1 MDRKRGKLV
10 PLADNDDKLGIRV
23 PGTLQAC
30 NKINENEAI
39 RMQEICIVPRPQQL
53 TPLEGTFEL
62 GCATRILVSE
72 STRAVGEYLQ
82 ELLQTATGY
91 PLPVMENADGIGA
104 YHTILLTTSKA
115 DAFLGAEGYEL
126 SVTPGGV
133 VLRAPH
139 PAGLFYG
146 VQSLRQ
152 LLPPE
157 IESSTIVHGVAWV
170 APAVTIRDR
179 PRFAWRG
186 MMLDTGRHMFPPAFI
201 KRTIDLMAMQ
211 KMNVFHWHLTED
223 QGWRIE
229 IKKYPRLTATGAWRA
244 ASPQVGEMEEPN
256 GIPYGGFYTQ
266 RQIHEIEAYATSRF
280 IKVVPEIEMPGH
292 AVAALASYP
301 KLGCTGGPY
310 AVRTSWGIAE
320 DVFCAGNEATFAFLE
335 DVLGEVLAL
344 FPGEFIH
351 IGGDECPKQRW
362 KACPKC
368 QAAILEH
375 GLKDE
380 EGLQSYF
387 VQRMERFLNAQGRRM
402 IGWDEILEGGLA
414 PNATVMSWRGM
425 QGGLAA
431 VQAGHDV
438 VMCPT
443 SHCYLDYPQTQAADE
458 TLPDWMDYTPLE
470 KSYAFEPVPSSLTP
484 AEATHI
490 LGAQANL
497 WSEFIPSEARAEA
510 MLYPRASALAER
522 MWSDAGSRDF
532 EEFSRRLGQGLLPHL
547 EILGVNFW
555 KAGPTG
561 GKRG

>member
-1 MDRKRGKLV
+1 
-10 PLADNDDKLGIRV
+10 
-23 PGTLQAC
+23 
-30 NKINENEAI
+30 
-39 RMQEICIVPRPQQL
+39 MQEIRIVPKPLQL
-53 TPLEGTFEL
+53 TLLEGTFEL
-62 GCATRILVSE
+62 GPATHILVSE

-82 ELLQTATGY
+82 GILQTATGY
-91 PLPVMENADGIGA
+91 PLPVMKNPDGNGA
-104 YHTILLTTSKA
+104 PNTILLTTAKA
-115 DAFLGAEGYEL
+115 DASLGAEGYEL
-126 SVTPGGV
+126 SVTAGGV
-133 VLRAPH
+133 VLRAPR
-139 PAGLFYG
+139 PSGLFYG

-157 IESSTIVHGVAWV
+157 IESRTKVHGVAWV

-186 MMLDTGRHMFPPAFI
+186 LMLDTGRHMFTPAFI
-201 KRTIDLMAMQ
+201 RRTIDLMALH

-229 IKKYPRLTATGAWRA
+229 IKKFPRLTETGAWRT
-244 ASPQVGEMEEPN
+244 ASPRFGQMEEPD

-266 RQIHEIEAYATSRF
+266 SQIREIVAYAASRF
-280 IKVVPEIEMPGH
+280 ITVVPEIEMPGH
-292 AVAALASYP
+292 AMAALAGYP
-301 KLGCTGGPY
+301 QLGCTGGPY

-320 DVFCAGNEATFAFLE
+320 DVFCAGNENSFKFLE
-335 DVLGEVLAL
+335 DVLGEVLTI

-351 IGGDECPKQRW
+351 IGGDECPKARW

-368 QAAILEH
+368 QAAIQEH

-431 VQAGHDV
+431 LQAGHDV
-438 VMCPT
+438 VMSPT
-443 SHCYLDYPQTQAADE
+443 DHCYLDYPQSQDQDKE
-458 TLPDWMDYTPLE
+458 LPGWMACTPLE
-470 KSYAFEPVPSSLTP
+470 KAYAFEPVPATLSP
-484 AEATHI
+484 AEAAHI

-497 WSEFIPSEARAEA
+497 WTEFVRTPERAEY
-510 MLYPRASALAER
+510 MIYPRLSALAEV
-522 MWSDAGSRDF
+522 MWSPAGPRDF
-532 EEFSRRLGQGLLPHL
+532 QDFSKRLGRGMLPHL
-547 EILGVNFW
+547 ESLGVNFW
-555 KAGPTG
+555 RSGDC
-561 GKRG
+561 